1 MIRPKHNL
9 ETGEFQGLYENVGFM
24 IVRRSP
30 DEVFF
35 NYRYD
40 KDKSKVLYSHYT
52 QNQFDD
58 WAGCSFNRTKL
69 DLFGAD
75 KAVMST
81 AVTQCLRNINDIS
94 N

>member
-1 MIRPKHNL
+1 M
-9 ETGEFQGLYENVGFM
+9 V
-24 IVRRSP
+24 VRRSP

-35 NYRYD
+35 NYGYN
-40 KDKSKVLYSHYT
+40 KGKSKVLYSHYT
-52 QNQFDD
+52 QKQFDD
-58 WAGCSFNRTKL
+58 WAGCSFNRAKL

-81 AVTQCLRNINDIS
+81 AVIKCLRNINDIS

>member
-1 MIRPKHNL
+1 M
-9 ETGEFQGLYENVGFM
+9 V
-24 IVRRSP
+24 VRRSP

-35 NYRYD
+35 NYGYN
-40 KDKSKVLYSHYT
+40 KGKSKVLYSHYT
-52 QNQFDD
+52 QKQFDD

-81 AVTQCLRNINDIS
+81 AVIKCLRNINDIS